1 MYLPRLPAVAPVTKF
16 NNEFVESLLMPA
28 KLDTELVNA
37 DNLSPSPKISD
48 RILEI
53 KESFSPRLP
62 RRLDKTP
69 DEAASFSVLKS
80 SDWALLFENPPITA
94 GNNAEIAFETP
105 DSLSPS

>member
-48 RILEI
+48 RILKLKNHFHPDYQEDWI
-53 KESFSPRLP
+53 KL
-62 RRLDKTP
+62 
-69 DEAASFSVLKS
+69 
-80 SDWALLFENPPITA
+80 
-94 GNNAEIAFETP
+94 G
-105 DSLSPS
+105 